1 MTYDL
6 DLTAQLG
13 ATLRALDT
21 LIEGKLRRQIAEAVD
36 VARRMLATSRE
47 PFGWRFIDL
56 GGRELP
62 DGVRS
67 GAVFVLPAGTTP
79 PGHHHPN
86 SIQHMRVLAGRAVV
100 TLRNKERTVQHDEVR
115 LGNERPWLV
124 IPRGVVHQ
132 IEVVPEGEL
141 VVLSFHTVPEE
152 DLLEV
157 SAAGARTYTDPAEA
171 HDSVRPRRRRRRPG
185 SSQGGGVV
193 GAGRSASRGRLGRRH
208 SPHRSG

>member
-1 MTYDL
+1 MTDPQL

-13 ATLRALDT
+13 STLRALDT
-21 LIEGKLRRQIAEAVD
+21 LIEGELRLQIAEAVE
-36 VARRMLATSRE
+36 VARRMLARSQE

-56 GGRELP
+56 GAGNLP
-62 DGVRS
+62 DGIRS

-100 TLRNKERTVQHDEVR
+100 TLRSRESTAQHDPVR
-115 LGNERPWLV
+115 YGVGEERPWLV

-132 IEVVPEGEL
+132 LEVLPEGEL
-141 VVLSFHTVPEE
+141 VVLSFHTVLEE

-157 SAAGARTYTDPAEA
+157 SAAGERTYTDPAET
-171 HDSVRPRRRRRRPG
+171 
-185 SSQGGGVV
+185 
-193 GAGRSASRGRLGRRH
+193 
-208 SPHRSG
+208 

>member
-1 MTYDL
+1 LTDPEL

-13 ATLRALDT
+13 ATLSALDR
-21 LIEGKLRRQIAEAVD
+21 LIEGELRPQVAEAVE

-56 GGRELP
+56 GTRRLP
-62 DGVRS
+62 DGIRS
-67 GAVFVLPAGTTP
+67 GAVFVLPAGTAP

-86 SIQHMRVLAGRAVV
+86 SIQHMRVLAGQAVV
-100 TLRNKERTVQHDEVR
+100 TLRSTDGTAQPDPVR
-115 LGNERPWLV
+115 HRVGRERPWLV

-132 IEVVPEGEL
+132 IEVLPEGEL

-157 SAAGARTYTDPAEA
+157 SAAGERTYTDPAET
-171 HDSVRPRRRRRRPG
+171 
-185 SSQGGGVV
+185 
-193 GAGRSASRGRLGRRH
+193 
-208 SPHRSG
+208 

>member
-1 MTYDL
+1 MTDPQL

-13 ATLRALDT
+13 STLRALDT
-21 LIEGKLRRQIAEAVD
+21 LIEGELRPQIAEAVE
-36 VARRMLATSRE
+36 VARRMLARSQE

-56 GGRELP
+56 GAGNLP
-62 DGVRS
+62 DGIRS

-100 TLRNKERTVQHDEVR
+100 TLRSRESTAQHDPVR
-115 LGNERPWLV
+115 YGVGEERPWLV

-132 IEVVPEGEL
+132 LEVLPEGEL
-141 VVLSFHTVPEE
+141 VVLSFHTVLEE

-157 SAAGARTYTDPAEA
+157 SAAGERTYTDPAET
-171 HDSVRPRRRRRRPG
+171 
-185 SSQGGGVV
+185 
-193 GAGRSASRGRLGRRH
+193 
-208 SPHRSG
+208 

>member
-1 MTYDL
+1 MTDPEL

-21 LIEGKLRRQIAEAVD
+21 LIEGELQPQIAEAVD
-36 VARRMLATSRE
+36 AAHRMLATSRE

-56 GGRELP
+56 GAGSLP
-62 DGVRS
+62 DSIRS
-67 GAVFVLPAGTTP
+67 GAVFVLRAGTTP

-100 TLRNKERTVQHDEVR
+100 MLRSREGTAPHDPARYGV
-115 LGNERPWLV
+115 GTERPWLV

-132 IEVVPEGEL
+132 LEVPPEGEL

-157 SAAGARTYTDPAEA
+157 SAAGERGYTDPAET
-171 HDSVRPRRRRRRPG
+171 
-185 SSQGGGVV
+185 
-193 GAGRSASRGRLGRRH
+193 
-208 SPHRSG
+208 

>member
-1 MTYDL
+1 MTDPQL

-13 ATLRALDT
+13 STLRALDT
-21 LIEGKLRRQIAEAVD
+21 LVEGELRPQIAEAVE
-36 VARRMLATSRE
+36 VARRMLARSQE

-56 GGRELP
+56 GAGNLP
-62 DGVRS
+62 DGIRS

-100 TLRNKERTVQHDEVR
+100 TLRSRERTAQHDPVR
-115 LGNERPWLV
+115 YGVGEERPWLV

-132 IEVVPEGEL
+132 LEVLPEGEL
-141 VVLSFHTVPEE
+141 VVLSFHTVLEE

-157 SAAGARTYTDPAEA
+157 SAAGERTYTDPAET
-171 HDSVRPRRRRRRPG
+171 
-185 SSQGGGVV
+185 
-193 GAGRSASRGRLGRRH
+193 
-208 SPHRSG
+208 